1 MNGRPA
7 GTFRR
12 VITYYRPYWHLLASD
27 LLAVGLIAVLTIA
40 VPYLLKIMVDSLIPA
55 ADLAAV
61 LRLGLLVAAMILA
74 MYGCNFYTLYAG
86 HLMAVKMERD
96 MRRDLFY
103 HLQRLPFR
111 FFDNRQTGELMSR
124 MINDVGRVTDAV
136 NHAPEDLFLAA
147 AMLTGS
153 YAVLFSLNWQL
164 ALICLI
170 PVPLMAAYSGLLGGR
185 IRQGFERINDA
196 VAGINA
202 RVQNIISGIR
212 VMQSF
217 TREEHE
223 RDNFDRLNE
232 QHYRSW
238 RAVLRTLGSFFGGV
252 DLMKDVSRLVIMV
265 AGGLFVIRGRMSLGT
280 LVAFLFYV
288 GIYLE
293 PIERLS
299 RTVEMVQRMGAGLQ
313 RFYEIMDEEP
323 EIRDAADAVE
333 LTEVQGRIDFQRVT
347 FSYDG
352 RRHVL
357 RNLDLSIEPGSV
369 VALVG
374 PSGAGKT
381 TFCNL
386 IPRFYEAEGGAVC
399 IDGVDVRRVA
409 LRSLRSAVGTVQ
421 QDVFLFSGS
430 VRDNIAYGNPAATEE
445 AIRTAARRAGAE
457 EFITELP
464 AGYDTPIGEKGV
476 KLSGGQ
482 KQRLSIARAFLKDPR
497 ILILDEAT
505 SSLDT
510 HTERIIQAA
519 LQELIRDRTT
529 LIIAHRLSIPHQ
541 DRQAT
546 PRSGSRLPQL
556 IPSPCPR
563 GGSLPLRHRRTGPP
577 SALSP
582 PEDPEVAYLPIVFP
596 SHRLT

>member
-1 MNGRPA
+1 LRIEVKSRPA
-7 GTFRR
+7 GKFRR
-12 VITYYRPYWHLLASD
+12 VIAYYRPYWHLLGSD
-27 LLAVGLIAVLTIA
+27 LLAVGLMAALTIA

-61 LRLGLLVAAMILA
+61 LRLGLLVAAMILLK
-74 MYGCNFYTLYAG
+74 YGCDFYTLYAG
-86 HLMAVKMERD
+86 HLLAVKMERD

-103 HLQRLPFR
+103 HLQKLPFR

-147 AMLTGS
+147 AMLAGS
-153 YAVLFSLNWQL
+153 YAVLFSLNWPL

-170 PVPLMAAYSGLLGGR
+170 PVPLMVAYSGLLGGR
-185 IRQGFERINDA
+185 IRKGFERINDA

-202 RVQNIISGIR
+202 RVENIISGIR

-217 TREEHE
+217 TREGHE
-223 RDNFDRLNE
+223 RENFDRLNE

-238 RAVLRTLGSFFGGV
+238 RAVLRILGFFFGGV
-252 DLMKDVSRLVIMV
+252 DLMRDVSRLVIMV
-265 AGGLFVIRGRMSLGT
+265 AGGLFVIRGRMSLGS

-299 RTVEMVQRMGAGLQ
+299 RTVEMVQRMGAGLR

-323 EIRDAADAVE
+323 EIRDAADAVA
-333 LTEVQGRIDFQRVT
+333 LAEVQGRIDFQHVT

-357 RNLDLSIEPGSV
+357 RNLDLAIEPGSV

-386 IPRFYEAEGGAVC
+386 IPRFYEAEGGAVR
-399 IDGVDVRRVA
+399 IDGVDVRRVT

-430 VRDNIAYGNPAATEE
+430 VRDNIAYGNPEATEE
-445 AIRTAARRAGAE
+445 AIREAARRAGAE
-457 EFITELP
+457 EFIEELP
-464 AGYDTPIGEKGV
+464 DGYDTHIGEKGV

-519 LQELIRDRTT
+519 LQELIRGRTT
-529 LIIAHRLSIPHQ
+529 LIIAHRLSTIRNADEIIVLTEEGIAQ
-541 DRQAT
+541 
-546 PRSGSRLPQL
+546 
-556 IPSPCPR
+556 R
-563 GGSLPLRHRRTGPP
+563 G
-577 SALSP
+577 
-582 PEDPEVAYLPIVFP
+582 
-596 SHRLT
+596 SHRELMRRPGLYAELYKIQHGVLADEE

>member
-1 MNGRPA
+1 MSSASENRPR
-7 GTFRR
+7 GLFRR
-12 VITYYRPYWHLLASD
+12 VIPYYRPYWHLLVSD
-27 LLAVGLIAVLTIA
+27 LLAVGLMAALTLA
-40 VPYLLKIMVDSLIPA
+40 VPYLLKVMVDTLIPA

-61 LRLGLLVAAMILA
+61 LRLGLAVAAMILGK
-74 MYGCNFYTLYAG
+74 YGCNFYTLYAG

-103 HLQRLPFR
+103 HLQKLPFR

-147 AMLTGS
+147 AMLAGS

-185 IRQGFERINDA
+185 IRQGFERVNDA

-202 RVQNIISGIR
+202 RVENIISGIR

-217 TREEHE
+217 TREGHE
-223 RDNFDRLNE
+223 RENFDRLND

-238 RAVLRTLGSFFGGV
+238 RSVLRTLGSFFGGV
-252 DLMKDVSRLVIMV
+252 DLMRDVSRLVIIV
-265 AGGLFVIRGRMSLGT
+265 AGGVFVLRGRMSLGT

-299 RTVEMVQRMGAGLQ
+299 RTVEMMQRMGAGLR
-313 RFYEIMDEEP
+313 RFYEILEEEP
-323 EIRDAADAVE
+323 EIRNAEDALE
-333 LTEVQGRIDFQRVT
+333 LKEVQGRIDFEGVT

-352 RRHVL
+352 QRHVL
-357 RNLDLSIEPGSV
+357 RDLNLSIASGSV

-386 IPRFYEAEGGAVC
+386 IPRFYEPEGGVVR
-399 IDGVDVRRVA
+399 IDGIDVRQA
-409 LRSLRSAVGTVQ
+409 TLRSLRAAVGTVQ
-421 QDVFLFSGS
+421 QDVFLFTGS
-430 VRDNIAYGNPAATEE
+430 VRDNIAYGNPEAAEE
-445 AIRTAARRAGAE
+445 EIREAARRAGAK
-457 EFITELP
+457 EFIEALP
-464 AGYDTPIGEKGV
+464 SGYDTQIGEKGV

-519 LQELIRDRTT
+519 LRELIRGRTT
-529 LIIAHRLSIPHQ
+529 LIIAHRLSTIRNADEIIVLTENGIVQRGSHQ
-541 DRQAT
+541 ELM
-546 PRSGSRLPQL
+546 RSPGLYKELYTLQH
-556 IPSPCPR
+556 
-563 GGSLPLRHRRTGPP
+563 G
-577 SALSP
+577 
-582 PEDPEVAYLPIVFP
+582 V
-596 SHRLT
+596 LTDGE

>member
-1 MNGRPA
+1 MSSASENRPR
-7 GTFRR
+7 GLFRR
-12 VITYYRPYWHLLASD
+12 VIPYYRPYWHLLVSD
-27 LLAVGLIAVLTIA
+27 LLAVGLMAALTLA
-40 VPYLLKIMVDSLIPA
+40 VPYLLKVMVDSLIPA

-61 LRLGLLVAAMILA
+61 LRLGLAVAAMILGK
-74 MYGCNFYTLYAG
+74 YGCNFYTLYAG

-103 HLQRLPFR
+103 HLQKLPFR

-147 AMLTGS
+147 AMLAGS

-164 ALICLI
+164 ALICVI

-202 RVQNIISGIR
+202 RVENIISGIR

-217 TREEHE
+217 TREGHE
-223 RDNFDRLNE
+223 RENFDRLND

-238 RAVLRTLGSFFGGV
+238 RSVLRTLGSFFGGV
-252 DLMKDVSRLVIMV
+252 DLMRDVSRLVIIV
-265 AGGLFVIRGRMSLGT
+265 AGGVFVLRGRMSLGT

-299 RTVEMVQRMGAGLQ
+299 RTVEMMQRMGAGLR
-313 RFYEIMDEEP
+313 RFYEILEEEP
-323 EIRDAADAVE
+323 EIRNAEDALE
-333 LTEVQGRIDFQRVT
+333 LKEVQGRIDFEGVT

-352 RRHVL
+352 QRHVL
-357 RNLDLSIEPGSV
+357 RDLNLSIESGSV

-386 IPRFYEAEGGAVC
+386 IPRFYEPEGGVVR
-399 IDGVDVRRVA
+399 IDGIDVRQA
-409 LRSLRSAVGTVQ
+409 TLRSLRAAVGTVQ
-421 QDVFLFSGS
+421 QDVFLFTGS
-430 VRDNIAYGNPAATEE
+430 VRDNIAYGNPEAAEE
-445 AIRTAARRAGAE
+445 EIREAARRAGAK
-457 EFITELP
+457 EFIEALP
-464 AGYDTPIGEKGV
+464 SGYDTQIGEKGV

-519 LQELIRDRTT
+519 LRELIRGRTT
-529 LIIAHRLSIPHQ
+529 LIIAHRLSTIRNADEIIVLTENGIVQRGSHQ
-541 DRQAT
+541 ELM
-546 PRSGSRLPQL
+546 RSPGLYKELYTLQH
-556 IPSPCPR
+556 
-563 GGSLPLRHRRTGPP
+563 G
-577 SALSP
+577 
-582 PEDPEVAYLPIVFP
+582 V
-596 SHRLT
+596 LTDGE

>member
-1 MNGRPA
+1 MSSASENRPR
-7 GTFRR
+7 GLFRR
-12 VITYYRPYWHLLASD
+12 VIPYYRPYWHLLVSD
-27 LLAVGLIAVLTIA
+27 LLAVGLMAALTLA
-40 VPYLLKIMVDSLIPA
+40 VPYLLKVMVDSLIPA

-61 LRLGLLVAAMILA
+61 LRLGLAVAAMILGK
-74 MYGCNFYTLYAG
+74 YGCNFYTLYAG
-86 HLMAVKMERD
+86 HLLAVKMERD

-103 HLQRLPFR
+103 HLQKLPFR

-147 AMLTGS
+147 AMLAGS

-164 ALICLI
+164 ALICVI

-202 RVQNIISGIR
+202 RVENIISGIR

-217 TREEHE
+217 TREGHE
-223 RDNFDRLNE
+223 RENFDRLND

-238 RAVLRTLGSFFGGV
+238 RSVLRTLGSFFGGV
-252 DLMKDVSRLVIMV
+252 DLMRDVSRLVIIV
-265 AGGLFVIRGRMSLGT
+265 AGGVFVLRGRMSLGT

-299 RTVEMVQRMGAGLQ
+299 RTVEMMQRMGAGLR
-313 RFYEIMDEEP
+313 RFYEILDEEP
-323 EIRDAADAVE
+323 EIRNAEDALE
-333 LTEVQGRIDFQRVT
+333 LEEVQGRIDFEGVT

-352 RRHVL
+352 QRHVL
-357 RNLDLSIEPGSV
+357 RDLNLSIESGSV

-386 IPRFYEAEGGAVC
+386 IPRFYEPEGGVVR
-399 IDGVDVRRVA
+399 IDGIDVRQA
-409 LRSLRSAVGTVQ
+409 TLRSLRAAVGTVQ
-421 QDVFLFSGS
+421 QDVFLFTGS
-430 VRDNIAYGNPAATEE
+430 VRDNIAYGNPEAAEE
-445 AIRTAARRAGAE
+445 EIREAARRAGAK
-457 EFITELP
+457 EFIEALP
-464 AGYDTPIGEKGV
+464 SGYDTQIGEKGV

-519 LQELIRDRTT
+519 LRELIRGRTT
-529 LIIAHRLSIPHQ
+529 LIIAHRLSTIRNADEIIVLTENGIVQRGSHQ
-541 DRQAT
+541 ELM
-546 PRSGSRLPQL
+546 RSPGLYKELYTLQH
-556 IPSPCPR
+556 
-563 GGSLPLRHRRTGPP
+563 G
-577 SALSP
+577 
-582 PEDPEVAYLPIVFP
+582 V
-596 SHRLT
+596 LTDGE

>member
-1 MNGRPA
+1 MSSASENRPR
-7 GTFRR
+7 GLFRR
-12 VITYYRPYWHLLASD
+12 VIPYYRPYWHLLVSD
-27 LLAVGLIAVLTIA
+27 LLAVGLMAALTLA
-40 VPYLLKIMVDSLIPA
+40 VPYLLKVMVDSLIPA

-61 LRLGLLVAAMILA
+61 LRLGLAVAAMILGK
-74 MYGCNFYTLYAG
+74 YGCNFYTLYAG
-86 HLMAVKMERD
+86 HLLAVKMERD

-103 HLQRLPFR
+103 HLQKLPFR

-147 AMLTGS
+147 AMLAGS

-164 ALICLI
+164 ALICVI

-202 RVQNIISGIR
+202 RVENIISGIR

-217 TREEHE
+217 TREGHE
-223 RDNFDRLNE
+223 RENFDRLND

-238 RAVLRTLGSFFGGV
+238 RSVLRTLGSFFGGV
-252 DLMKDVSRLVIMV
+252 DLMRDVSRLVIIV
-265 AGGLFVIRGRMSLGT
+265 AGGVFVLRGRMSLGT

-299 RTVEMVQRMGAGLQ
+299 RTVEMMQRMGAGLR
-313 RFYEIMDEEP
+313 RFYEILDEEP
-323 EIRDAADAVE
+323 EIRNAEDALE
-333 LTEVQGRIDFQRVT
+333 LKEVQGRIDFEGVT

-352 RRHVL
+352 QRHVL
-357 RNLDLSIEPGSV
+357 RDLNLSIESGSV

-386 IPRFYEAEGGAVC
+386 IPRFYEPEGGVVR
-399 IDGVDVRRVA
+399 IDGIDVRQA
-409 LRSLRSAVGTVQ
+409 TLRSLRAAVGTVQ
-421 QDVFLFSGS
+421 QDVFLFTGS
-430 VRDNIAYGNPAATEE
+430 VRDNIAYGNPEAAEE
-445 AIRTAARRAGAE
+445 EIREAARRAGAK
-457 EFITELP
+457 EFIEALP
-464 AGYDTPIGEKGV
+464 SGYDTQIGEKGV

-519 LQELIRDRTT
+519 LRELIRGRTT
-529 LIIAHRLSIPHQ
+529 LIIAHRLSTIRNADEIIVLTENGIVQRGSHQ
-541 DRQAT
+541 ELM
-546 PRSGSRLPQL
+546 RSPGLYKELYTLQH
-556 IPSPCPR
+556 
-563 GGSLPLRHRRTGPP
+563 G
-577 SALSP
+577 
-582 PEDPEVAYLPIVFP
+582 V
-596 SHRLT
+596 LTDGE

>member
-1 MNGRPA
+1 MLSTLKNGLYGRPA
-7 GTFRR
+7 GMFRR
-12 VITYYRPYWHLLASD
+12 VSTYYRPYWHLLASD
-27 LLAVGLIAVLTIA
+27 LLAVGLQAVLTIA

-55 ADLAAV
+55 ADPAAV
-61 LRLGLLVAAMILA
+61 LRLGLVVAAMILLK
-74 MYGCNFYTLYAG
+74 YGCNFYTLYTG

-103 HLQRLPFR
+103 HLQKLPFR

-153 YAVLFSLNWQL
+153 FAVLFSLNWPL

-170 PVPLMAAYSGLLGGR
+170 PVPLLAAYSGLLGGR

-202 RVQNIISGIR
+202 RVENIIAGIR

-232 QHYRSW
+232 QHYLSW
-238 RAVLRTLGSFFGGV
+238 RAVLRVLGTFFGGV
-252 DLMKDVSRLVIMV
+252 DLMRDVSRLVIMV

-299 RTVEMVQRMGAGLQ
+299 RTVEMVQRMGAGLK
-313 RFYEIMDEEP
+313 RFYEIMDEQP
-323 EIRDAADAVE
+323 EIQDAADAVE
-333 LTEVQGRIDFQRVT
+333 LTAVQGRIDFEHVT

-386 IPRFYEAEGGAVC
+386 IPRFYEAEGGAVR

-430 VRDNIAYGNPAATEE
+430 VRDNIAYGNPAGTEE

-457 EFITELP
+457 EFIRELP
-464 AGYDTPIGEKGV
+464 AGYDTHIGEKGV

-510 HTERIIQAA
+510 HTESIIQAA

-529 LIIAHRLSIPHQ
+529 LIIAHRLSTIRRADEIIVLTEDGIAQ
-541 DRQAT
+541 
-546 PRSGSRLPQL
+546 
-556 IPSPCPR
+556 R
-563 GGSLPLRHRRTGPP
+563 G
-577 SALSP
+577 
-582 PEDPEVAYLPIVFP
+582 
-596 SHRLT
+596 SHRELMSRPGLYAELYQIQLGVLADGQ

>member
-1 MNGRPA
+1 MSSESENRPR
-7 GTFRR
+7 GLFRR
-12 VITYYRPYWHLLASD
+12 VIPYYRPYWHLLVSD
-27 LLAVGLIAVLTIA
+27 LLAVGLMAALTLA
-40 VPYLLKIMVDSLIPA
+40 VPYLLKVMVDTLIPA
-55 ADLAAV
+55 KDLAAV
-61 LRLGLLVAAMILA
+61 LRLGLAVAAMILGK
-74 MYGCNFYTLYAG
+74 YGCNFYTLYAG

-103 HLQRLPFR
+103 HLQKLPFR

-147 AMLTGS
+147 AMLAGS

-185 IRQGFERINDA
+185 IRQGFERVNDA

-202 RVQNIISGIR
+202 RVENIISGIR

-217 TREEHE
+217 TREGHE
-223 RDNFDRLNE
+223 RENFDRLND

-238 RAVLRTLGSFFGGV
+238 RSVLRTLGSFFGGV
-252 DLMKDVSRLVIMV
+252 DLMRDVSRLVIIV
-265 AGGLFVIRGRMSLGT
+265 AGGVFVLRGRMSLGT

-299 RTVEMVQRMGAGLQ
+299 RTVEMMQRMGAGLR
-313 RFYEIMDEEP
+313 RFYEILDEEP
-323 EIRDAADAVE
+323 EIRNAEDALE
-333 LTEVQGRIDFQRVT
+333 LKEVQGRIDFEGVT

-352 RRHVL
+352 QRHVL
-357 RNLDLSIEPGSV
+357 RDLNLSIASGSV

-386 IPRFYEAEGGAVC
+386 IPRFYEPEGGVVR
-399 IDGVDVRRVA
+399 IDGIDVRQA
-409 LRSLRSAVGTVQ
+409 TLRSLRAAVGTVQ
-421 QDVFLFSGS
+421 QDVFLFTGS
-430 VRDNIAYGNPAATEE
+430 VRDNIAYGNPEAAEE
-445 AIRTAARRAGAE
+445 EIREAARRAGAK
-457 EFITELP
+457 EFIEALP
-464 AGYDTPIGEKGV
+464 SGYDTQIGEKGV

-519 LQELIRDRTT
+519 LRELIRGRTT
-529 LIIAHRLSIPHQ
+529 LIIAHRLSTIRNADEIIVLTENGIVQRGSHQ
-541 DRQAT
+541 ELM
-546 PRSGSRLPQL
+546 RSPGLYKELYTLQH
-556 IPSPCPR
+556 
-563 GGSLPLRHRRTGPP
+563 G
-577 SALSP
+577 
-582 PEDPEVAYLPIVFP
+582 V
-596 SHRLT
+596 LTDGE

>member
-1 MNGRPA
+1 MSSASENRPR
-7 GTFRR
+7 GLFRR
-12 VITYYRPYWHLLASD
+12 VIPYYRPYWHLLVSD
-27 LLAVGLIAVLTIA
+27 LLAVGLMAALTLA
-40 VPYLLKIMVDSLIPA
+40 VPYLLKVMVDSLIPA

-61 LRLGLLVAAMILA
+61 LRLGLAVAAMILGK
-74 MYGCNFYTLYAG
+74 YGCNFYTLYAG
-86 HLMAVKMERD
+86 HLLAVKMERD

-103 HLQRLPFR
+103 HLQKLPFR

-147 AMLTGS
+147 ATLAGS

-185 IRQGFERINDA
+185 IRQGFERVNDA

-202 RVQNIISGIR
+202 RVENIISGIR

-217 TREEHE
+217 TREGHE
-223 RDNFDRLNE
+223 RENFDRLND

-238 RAVLRTLGSFFGGV
+238 RSVLRTLGSFFGGV
-252 DLMKDVSRLVIMV
+252 DLMRDVSRLVIIV
-265 AGGLFVIRGRMSLGT
+265 AGGVFVLRGRMSLGT

-299 RTVEMVQRMGAGLQ
+299 RTVEMMQRMGAGLR
-313 RFYEIMDEEP
+313 RFYEILDEEP
-323 EIRDAADAVE
+323 EIRNAEDALE
-333 LTEVQGRIDFQRVT
+333 LKEVKGRIDFEGVT

-352 RRHVL
+352 QRHVL
-357 RNLDLSIEPGSV
+357 RDLNLSIASGSV

-386 IPRFYEAEGGAVC
+386 IPRFYEPEGGVVR
-399 IDGVDVRRVA
+399 IDGIDVRQA
-409 LRSLRSAVGTVQ
+409 TLRSLRAAVGTVQ
-421 QDVFLFSGS
+421 QDVFLFTGS
-430 VRDNIAYGNPAATEE
+430 VRDNIAYGNPEAAEE
-445 AIRTAARRAGAE
+445 EIREAARRAGAK
-457 EFITELP
+457 EFIEALP
-464 AGYDTPIGEKGV
+464 SGYDTQIGEKGV

-519 LQELIRDRTT
+519 LRELIRGRTT
-529 LIIAHRLSIPHQ
+529 LIIAHRLSTIRNADEIIVLTENGIVQRGSHQ
-541 DRQAT
+541 ELM
-546 PRSGSRLPQL
+546 RSPGLYKELYTLQH
-556 IPSPCPR
+556 
-563 GGSLPLRHRRTGPP
+563 G
-577 SALSP
+577 
-582 PEDPEVAYLPIVFP
+582 V
-596 SHRLT
+596 LTDGE